1 MSLCTLATIAF
12 SIDEELENLL
22 LCVVVNGERVGVAT
36 ASTII
41 SVARRMA
48 ARKESAALIVHSLLG
63 HSADF
68 VAALAKA
75 AQTAAN
81 YWWLHD
87 YFSICPNYTL
97 LRNGASFCG
106 APPVSSLACN
116 ICCFGDDRRFQ
127 GQRIQRLFE
136 DVSFSVL
143 SPSEVTLDIWK
154 HSSKLPHSSAT
165 IVPHCAVSDVIID
178 RRLPIPSDAPIRV
191 AFVGYPARHKGWQ
204 VFEEIVNQNC
214 SRSDV
219 EFHYFGVSEISNSCI
234 ERHQVRVTKEHVGA
248 MSRALL
254 DNDIDVAII
263 WASGPETFS
272 FTTHEAMQAGVM
284 LLVSSTSG
292 NITRVVEKCSA
303 GRIFNGVVE
312 IEEYFKSPGFIDDV
326 RAWRGKPRGMREIV
340 YSTLTFDM
348 VSQKVKS

>member
-1 MSLCTLATIAF
+1 MVS
-12 SIDEELENLL
+12 
-22 LCVVVNGERVGVAT
+22 GWVGVAT

-178 RRLPIPSDAPIRV
+178 RRLPTHPMRQFELHLWVIPRDIR
-191 AFVGYPARHKGWQ
+191 GG
-204 VFEEIVNQNC
+204 
-214 SRSDV
+214 RSLRRL
-219 EFHYFGVSEISNSCI
+219 SIKT
-234 ERHQVRVTKEHVGA
+234 VRVL
-248 MSRALL
+248 M
-254 DNDIDVAII
+254 
-263 WASGPETFS
+263 WS
-272 FTTHEAMQAGVM
+272 FTTLGFLKSVIP
-284 LLVSSTSG
+284 VSSVIRS
-292 NITRVVEKCSA
+292 S
-303 GRIFNGVVE
+303 
-312 IEEYFKSPGFIDDV
+312 Y
-326 RAWRGKPRGMREIV
+326 
-340 YSTLTFDM
+340 
-348 VSQKVKS
+348 